1 MALNE
6 FNLTSSAV
14 AALLGPVNQTALWVG
29 PAACPNGV
37 QDHRCRPSRVQLSKQ
52 DLAFVSELDRVYV
65 SDGSSMERSCGVYGE
80 KAMLSMQ
87 PELVSGAH
95 SAASTV
101 MTVTIEGTFG
111 DGAPAILNISQGKG
125 MVWYTAF
132 HPGLSYFRT
141 ALPDTE
147 PPCKGSTDDSY
158 NHIVPTAFDPV
169 AAAVLYA
176 PLRGLEGA
184 RPVSAEPHLV
194 EVGIVTSAA
203 PKGTV
208 LPLIN
213 WAGATVE
220 ALTVSLHFELPY
232 TVTTATT
239 ATGAPVAMSRAKDS
253 GFLQFTLA
261 LEIAAD
267 AIILR

>member
-169 AAAVLYA
+169 AAAVLY
-176 PLRGLEGA
+176 
-184 RPVSAEPHLV
+184 
-194 EVGIVTSAA
+194 
-203 PKGTV
+203 
-208 LPLIN
+208 

-220 ALTVSLHFELPY
+220 ALTVSLHFELPH

>member
-65 SDGSSMERSCGVYGE
+65 SDGSSM
-80 KAMLSMQ
+80 

-176 PLRGLEGA
+176 PLRGIEGA

-220 ALTVSLHFELPY
+220 ALTVSLHFELPH